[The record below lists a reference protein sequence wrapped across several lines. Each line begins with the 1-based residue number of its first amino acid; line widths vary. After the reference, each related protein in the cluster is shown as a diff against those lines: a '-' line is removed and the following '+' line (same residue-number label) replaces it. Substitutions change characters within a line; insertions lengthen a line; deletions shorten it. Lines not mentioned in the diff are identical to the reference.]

1 MFGFGGFVDLD
12 DGIPLLAA
20 LGAFYDY
27 CRVVGTNSCVLMLM
41 YLIFLL
47 VQARLVCIPVRWSV
61 LRPFVPR
68 QQHLASIVS
77 NRAPKG
83 ITKVIAHIVIEFRYK

>member
-1 MFGFGGFVDLD
+1 MCVDVDVLD
-12 DGIPLLAA
+12 LSS
-20 LGAFYDY
+20 
-27 CRVVGTNSCVLMLM
+27 R
-41 YLIFLL
+41 
-47 VQARLVCIPVRWSV
+47 QARLVCIPVRWSV

-83 ITKVIAHIVIEFRYK
+83 ITKVIAHIVIEFRDK